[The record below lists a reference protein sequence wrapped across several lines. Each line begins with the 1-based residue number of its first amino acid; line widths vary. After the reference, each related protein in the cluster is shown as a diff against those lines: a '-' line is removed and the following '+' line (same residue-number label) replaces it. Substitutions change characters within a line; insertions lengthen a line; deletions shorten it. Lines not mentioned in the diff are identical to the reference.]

1 MKNLWK
7 SWVWIPVVIGV
18 LYIIFLRECKHPL
31 PCPPNGQ
38 VLISQKVW
46 DSILTLADKPPVVTI
61 DTVYIDKPIVIPD
74 PQPPLP
80 DPQTNPIDT
89 TINNYADS
97 LINKEINVWV
107 DYKIRGVLLGREWR
121 YRPIEVEIR
130 KDSIIYVPKIVEV
143 EKLVKTSQNG
153 LYAYGLAGGNK
164 DSFLFG
170 GGLDFITKKNTE
182 IGYFYQRFGD
192 VNFHSVKLGV
202 KITFKRQ

>member
-1 MKNLWK
+1 MKDLWK
-7 SWVWIPVVIGV
+7 SGIIVLLIIGV
-18 LYIIFLRECKHPL
+18 LYILFLRECKHPI
-31 PCPPNGQ
+31 PCPPKDQ

-46 DSILTLADKPPVVTI
+46 DSILVLADKPPVVTI
-61 DTVYIDKPIVIPD
+61 DTVWLDKPIVIPS

-80 DPQTNPIDT
+80 DPQPTTDT

-97 LINKEINVWV
+97 LINKEINVWI
-107 DYKIRGVLLGREWR
+107 DYKVQGLLLDRKWR
-121 YRPIEVEIR
+121 YRPITIEIR
-130 KDSIIYVPKIVEV
+130 KDSIIYVPKLVPV
-143 EKLVKTSQNG
+143 DKPVKTPQNG
-153 LYAYGLAGGNK
+153 FYAYGLAGGNK

-192 VNFHSVKLGV
+192 VSFHSVKLGV